1 MCIGVCTCV
10 YIVYVFMYVCMYI
23 YQFVHNIGLPPN
35 HDESSIMYH
44 KSSIYVDFIS
54 KRMLLLVYSQFEI
67 VVHVVYSL
75 QKIYIYKKSK
85 QTRQSSLYYI
95 PRFRTNYLERNI
107 LVQGPTL
114 ANQYKELFSEQ
125 CSFGTFKLRVK
136 NILLSEIT

>member
-10 YIVYVFMYVCMYI
+10 YMFVCMYVCMYVYVYI

-67 VVHVVYSL
+67 VVYVVYSL
-75 QKIYIYKKSK
+75 Q
-85 QTRQSSLYYI
+85 
-95 PRFRTNYLERNI
+95 
-107 LVQGPTL
+107 
-114 ANQYKELFSEQ
+114 
-125 CSFGTFKLRVK
+125 
-136 NILLSEIT
+136 